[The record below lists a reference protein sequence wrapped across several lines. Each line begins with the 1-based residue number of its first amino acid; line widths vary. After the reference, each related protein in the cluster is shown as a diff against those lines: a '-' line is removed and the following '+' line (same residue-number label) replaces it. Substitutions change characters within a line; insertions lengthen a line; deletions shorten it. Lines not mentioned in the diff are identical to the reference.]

1 MYILYNAQL
10 NKMFCDLKYTSIEG
24 PKQQDLNQYKN
35 VLKQSLILTFL
46 T

>member
-10 NKMFCDLKYTSIEG
+10 NKMFCDLKYTSIGG
-24 PKQQDLNQYKN
+24 PKQDLNQYKN
-35 VLKQSLILTFL
+35 VLEQSLILTFL